1 MPLTVGARLGP
12 YEILSL
18 LGAGGMGEV
27 YRARDERL
35 KRDVAIKVLPA
46 SYSRDADRLRRFE
59 HEAQAAGGLNH
70 PNITAVYD
78 LGTVGGSPYVVS
90 ELLEGET
97 LRSRLSGGALVVRK
111 ALDYARQIAAGLA
124 AAHEKGIVHRDLK
137 PENLFVTRDGRVK
150 IFDFGLAKLTQP
162 EDAVPQ
168 TNFPTATAGTEPGVV
183 LGTLGY
189 MSPEQVRGKP
199 ADARSDIFA
208 FGAILYEMLSGK
220 RAFHG
225 DSAADTMS
233 AILREEP
240 PDLSKT
246 NHDVPP
252 ALERVVRH
260 CLEKNP
266 EERFHSAHDLAFDLE
281 ALSGVSSGI
290 RDSALIAGR
299 RAVSLRLSRSLVFAG
314 LAILA
319 IVAGIVLDRFLLR
332 RRSAEPPRVRYLT
345 YSGRDWSPAA
355 SPDGK
360 TVAFVSS
367 RDGRMRIWLKQLAG
381 GGETALT
388 SGPDLSPRFSPDG
401 SSVLF
406 TRVAGDRNS
415 IYRVSVLGGEPR
427 KLVDDAFGADWS
439 PDGNQI
445 AFARPQTSSL
455 WIAASDGTGARE
467 IARTRQDVFLSP
479 RWSPDG
485 RAVAV
490 TQGGARVRG
499 RILLVST
506 DGKEQRPIMPPEG
519 GGPVS
524 EVAWSGSGDEIVYGQ
539 SEALTAEYRSAPG
552 RVVLQNVRS
561 GKARIV
567 LWSPNMGEGFD
578 ILESGRI
585 VLSAD
590 SSRQN
595 LRELTRQGASPPSE
609 SRWLTRG
616 HSTDRQPVYS
626 PDGEWVLF
634 TSDRTGNNDL
644 WTVSTKSGALRRLT
658 DDPGED
664 WDPAFSADGKHLV
677 WSSNRSGDFEI
688 WMSDADGSG
697 ARQVTKD
704 GVDAENPTA
713 TPDGWIVYTSFN
725 PARRGLWKIRSDG
738 TKEEKLVGG
747 NPTFPQVSPDG
758 RFASYSDER
767 LRIVR
772 VADGA
777 TVPFEVPLPAGPGMG
792 RSRWAPDGR
801 AIAFVVRDSEGR
813 VGIFVQDFTPGRD
826 SSSSRRVLGGFDP
839 DQAAESFAISPDGSR
854 VTIAVAEQFSALM
867 LAEGVGGVSPP
878 RRRVR

>member
-1 MPLTVGARLGP
+1 
-12 YEILSL
+12 
-18 LGAGGMGEV
+18 MGEV
-27 YRARDERL
+27 YRARDPRL
-35 KRDVAIKVLPA
+35 GREVAVKVLPSA
-46 SYSRDADRLRRFE
+46 LSRNPDRLRRFE
-59 HEAQAAGGLNH
+59 QEARAAGVLNH

-78 LGTVGGSPYVVS
+78 VGTLDGSPYVVT

-97 LRSRLSGGALVVRK
+97 LRSRLAGSSPPVRK
-111 ALDYARQIAAGLA
+111 SIDYALQIAHGLS

-137 PENLFVTRDGRVK
+137 PENLFITKDGRVK
-150 IFDFGLAKLTQP
+150 ILDFGLAKLTQP
-162 EDAVPQ
+162 EDAAPQ

-189 MSPEQVRGKP
+189 MSPEQVRGRP
-199 ADARSDIFA
+199 ADARSDIFS
-208 FGAILYEMLSGK
+208 FGAILYEMLSGS

-225 DSAADTMS
+225 DTSADTMS
-233 AILREEP
+233 AILMREPEE
-240 PDLSKT
+240 LSAT
-246 NHDVPP
+246 NRNVSPG
-252 ALERVVRH
+252 LERIVRH

-290 RDSALIAGR
+290 RDSTLIAGR
-299 RAVSLRLSRSLVFAG
+299 RAVPLRLSRALVFAG

-319 IVAGIVLDRFLLR
+319 IIAGIALDRSLLR
-332 RRSAEPPRVRYLT
+332 RRAAEPPRVRYLT

-388 SGPDLSPRFSPDG
+388 SGPDRSPRFSPDG

-406 TRVAGDRNS
+406 SRIAGDRNS

-439 PDGNQI
+439 PDGSQI

-467 IARTRQDVFLSP
+467 IARARQGVFLSP

-490 TQGGARVRG
+490 TQGGARVR
-499 RILLVST
+499 RSILLVST
-506 DGKEQRPIMPPEG
+506 DGKEQRPITPPEA

-561 GKARIV
+561 GRARIV
-567 LWSPNMGEGFD
+567 LWSPNMGQGLD
-578 ILESGRI
+578 ILEPGRI

-590 SSRQN
+590 SSRHN
-595 LRELTRQGASPPSE
+595 LRELTLQGAAPPSE

-644 WTVSTKSGALRRLT
+644 WTVSTKSGTLRRLT

-664 WDPAFSADGKHLV
+664 WDPAFTADGKHLL

-688 WMSDADGSG
+688 WMSDVDGSG

-713 TPDGWIVYTSFN
+713 TPDGWIVYNSFN

-738 TKEEKLVGG
+738 TKEKKLVGG
-747 NPTFPQVSPDG
+747 EPIFPQVSPDG
-758 RFASYSDER
+758 RFVSYADDV

-826 SSSSRRVLGGFDP
+826 SSSSRRVLSGFDP
-839 DQAAESFAISPDGSR
+839 DQATESFGISPDGSR
-854 VTIAVAEQFSALM
+854 VTIAVAEQFSALTV
-867 LAEGVGGVSPP
+867 AEGVGGVSPP
-878 RRRVR
+878 QRRVR